1 VYLRC
6 PAGTTLFGVNGGSFN
21 GARSVKLEMVIASTS
36 SATVLAREMVYGT
49 SANWQAFATAVC
61 AP

>member
-1 VYLRC
+1 
-6 PAGTTLFGVNGGSFN
+6 
-21 GARSVKLEMVIASTS
+21 VKLEMVIASTS

-49 SANWQAFATAVC
+49 PVNWQAFATAVC